1 MTNQNGVGWNLE
13 CSYADLPEAFYAWVS
28 PTKVKRPEVVLV
40 SARVAE
46 KLGLN
51 PQLLVD
57 QDHAE
62 IFGGNRLPPNSRPL
76 AQAYAG
82 HQFGGFSMLGDGRAI
97 LLGEQIA
104 PNGQR
109 FDVQLKGPGPTP
121 YSRRGDG
128 RASLGPML
136 REFIISHAMD
146 ALGVPTTLSLAVA
159 TTGEPVYRYG
169 VEPGAVLTR
178 VAASHIRVGTFQYA
192 ASRGNLDDLRALADY
207 TIQRHYPHLVDAQEK
222 YLELLRAV
230 AQRQSSLV
238 ARWMSVGFIHGVM
251 NTDNVSIAGET
262 IDYGPCAFMNT
273 FSQST
278 VFSSIDE
285 QGRYAYG
292 NQPAIC
298 QWNLARFAETLIP
311 LLAVEFDE
319 ALAKATELIQ
329 AVPQTLDQF
338 WLKEMC
344 AKLGLQTVQDGDE
357 RLVQQLLTWME
368 DSQMDFTNTFREL
381 SEENLTA
388 AEYQSAPFIGWQKAW
403 QQRLAE
409 EGTTATQ
416 AKERMCNENPA
427 VIARNHQVEFA
438 LAAAVEQ
445 GDFKPVE
452 KLLDVLSN
460 PMAVASENAEFRLPP
475 VGGDANYQTF
485 CGT

>member
-1 MTNQNGVGWNLE
+1 MTNQNGPGWNLE
-13 CSYADLPEAFYAWVS
+13 CSYAGLPEACYAWVS

-40 SARVAE
+40 STRVAE

-178 VAASHIRVGTFQYA
+178 VAASHIRVGTYQYA

-207 TIQRHYPHLVDAQEK
+207 TIQRHYPHLAEAQEK

-230 AQRQSSLV
+230 AERQSALV
-238 ARWMSVGFIHGVM
+238 ARWMSIGFIHGVM

-298 QWNLARFAETLIP
+298 QWNLARFAETLLP
-311 LLAVEFDE
+311 LLATEFE
-319 ALAKATELIQ
+319 AALAIATELIQ

-388 AEYQSAPFIGWQKAW
+388 AEYQSVPFISWLAVW

-416 AKERMCNENPA
+416 AKERMCNVNPA

-438 LAAAVEQ
+438 LAASVEQ
-445 GDFKPVE
+445 GDLKPVE
-452 KLLDVLSN
+452 RLLDVLST
-460 PMAVASENAEFRLPP
+460 PMAVAPENAEFRLPP